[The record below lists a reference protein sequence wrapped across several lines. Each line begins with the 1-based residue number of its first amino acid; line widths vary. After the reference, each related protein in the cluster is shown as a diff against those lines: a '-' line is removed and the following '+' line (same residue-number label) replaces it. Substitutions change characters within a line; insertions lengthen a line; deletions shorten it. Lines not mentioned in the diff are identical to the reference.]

1 MTIFKE
7 MNKYPVI
14 FIGSGISK
22 RYLKNY
28 PTWNELLE
36 IYWKQINTKQNYY
49 SYLNNLKK
57 EHEKLCDKDELT
69 HKINTIAAEYIE
81 KEYNELFN
89 VGKIKI
95 PDLTPE
101 KVYKEDISPFKFSIC
116 AQFSNYELRDDINLN
131 ELNLFK
137 QFLKNSKIIITT
149 NYDPFI
155 EDLLNQ
161 ENIKIKKYI
170 GNKGFFDE
178 TVGYSE
184 LYKIHG
190 DVSDPHSIIINEKDY
205 KSYDDNSILISAK
218 ILSNII
224 NTQIIFLGYSL
235 SDRNIKKLL
244 QDFSSQF
251 PKEDDRKSAKRI
263 IVVQYDITNQEIEPI
278 HSSKFGVPF
287 VEIKTN
293 NFKEIYERI
302 SKIDEG
308 LSPYELLRYQKIIKN
323 LIANQGET
331 GNLDKILVSPSDL
344 ENLEESLMSGKNLV
358 VAIGDKKWILTNI
371 DPQMYIEDYMLN
383 NDQISLDGAIN
394 TLTTYAYNTWMPFSR
409 RIKKIK
415 EKNLQLSD
423 KKKNQINRRIKCT
436 GKLDD
441 ILDGI
446 DIDKIN
452 DKKIFNSIKDIQSE
466 NFGFT
471 KENKLIIKNIKNI
484 PIEEMKKY
492 ILGKALEDFRTM
504 QNTHNKT
511 ILRKMFCA
519 YDLLINGDIELI

>member
-1 MTIFKE
+1 
-7 MNKYPVI
+7 
-14 FIGSGISK
+14 
-22 RYLKNY
+22 
-28 PTWNELLE
+28 
-36 IYWKQINTKQNYY
+36 
-49 SYLNNLKK
+49 
-57 EHEKLCDKDELT
+57 
-69 HKINTIAAEYIE
+69 
-81 KEYNELFN
+81 
-89 VGKIKI
+89 
-95 PDLTPE
+95 
-101 KVYKEDISPFKFSIC
+101 
-116 AQFSNYELRDDINLN
+116 
-131 ELNLFK
+131 
-137 QFLKNSKIIITT
+137 
-149 NYDPFI
+149 
-155 EDLLNQ
+155 
-161 ENIKIKKYI
+161 
-170 GNKGFFDE
+170 
-178 TVGYSE
+178 
-184 LYKIHG
+184 
-190 DVSDPHSIIINEKDY
+190 
-205 KSYDDNSILISAK
+205 
-218 ILSNII
+218 
-224 NTQIIFLGYSL
+224 
-235 SDRNIKKLL
+235 
-244 QDFSSQF
+244 
-251 PKEDDRKSAKRI
+251 
-263 IVVQYDITNQEIEPI
+263 
-278 HSSKFGVPF
+278 
-287 VEIKTN
+287 
-293 NFKEIYERI
+293 
-302 SKIDEG
+302 
-308 LSPYELLRYQKIIKN
+308 
-323 LIANQGET
+323 
-331 GNLDKILVSPSDL
+331 
-344 ENLEESLMSGKNLV
+344 MSGKNLV